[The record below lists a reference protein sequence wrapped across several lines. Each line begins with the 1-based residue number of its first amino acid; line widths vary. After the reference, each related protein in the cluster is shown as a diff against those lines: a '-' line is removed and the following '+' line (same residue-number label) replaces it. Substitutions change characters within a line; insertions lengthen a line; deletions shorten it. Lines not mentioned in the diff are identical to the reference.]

1 MKEKL
6 KKVGNCIKDHKKEIA
21 IGTVVAIG
29 SVFVGKFAWD
39 RGRVMYNEWI
49 EHEAM
54 GNKIIESLGGYT
66 QHDMKFDVGYSE
78 GYSSKGDRIGTTFN
92 DLHVGDLGKVG
103 TELLRIPGITE
114 ESTISAIIH
123 NENL

>member
-6 KKVGNCIKDHKKEIA
+6 KKVGNYIKNHKKEIA
-21 IGTVVAIG
+21 IGTVTVIG
-29 SVFVGKFAWD
+29 GIVVGKFAWD
-39 RGRVMYNEWI
+39 HRRIVDKTGLI
-49 EHEAM
+49 EQ
-54 GNKIIESLGGYT
+54 LGGFT

-78 GYSSKGDRIGTTFN
+78 GYSSKGDWIGTTFN

-103 TELLRIPGITE
+103 TEMLKIPGITE
-114 ESTISAIIH
+114 ESTISAIIQ

>member
-6 KKVGNCIKDHKKEIA
+6 KKVGNYVKDHKKEIA

-39 RGRVMYNEWI
+39 HRRIVDKAELI
-49 EHEAM
+49 EQ
-54 GNKIIESLGGYT
+54 LGGYT
-66 QHDMKFDVGYSE
+66 QHDMKFGVGYSE
-78 GYSSKGDRIGTTFN
+78 GYSSKGDWIGTTFN
-92 DLHVGDLGKVG
+92 DLRVGDLGKVG
-103 TELLRIPGITE
+103 SEMLKIPGITE
-114 ESTISAIIH
+114 ESTISAIIQ